1 VAHSGA
7 VMEREIE
14 ERAVG
19 MAFRAGFPVPK
30 VIRAQSDDEGR
41 YVALVPR
48 SSSGVLMYVTPEGA
62 ALPGTVLDLVFLQEY
77 VMVQL
82 GLRQHRTLLPV
93 ILGVPIVGGG
103 IIANFLLGTTIA
115 IVLTVLAIPLVWSGS
130 EAIWNRNFMRRVD
143 RRLAEL
149 MGADVFHNAL
159 RQLVESRQWPRTF
172 GWLYLGAPPL
182 PPERL
187 GWVQEAG

>member
-1 VAHSGA
+1 
-7 VMEREIE
+7 METEIE
-14 ERAVG
+14 QRAIG

-30 VIRAQSDDEGR
+30 VIGAQSDDEGR
-41 YVALVPR
+41 YVVLVPR

-62 ALPGTVLDLVFLQEY
+62 ALPGTLLDLVFLQEY

-93 ILGVPIVGGG
+93 FLGVPIVGS
-103 IIANFLLGTTIA
+103 ATLVNFLLGTTVA
-115 IVLTVLAIPLVWSGS
+115 IVLTVLAIPLVWSGY
-130 EAIWNRNFMRRVD
+130 EAVWNRRFMRRVD

-149 MGADVFHNAL
+149 MAPEVFQNAL
-159 RQLVESRQWPRTF
+159 RQLVESREWPRTF

-182 PPERL
+182 RPERL
-187 GWVQEAG
+187 GWLQKAV